1 MLEINFNPFPILATE
16 RLTLRHIDNEDF
28 DAIFD
33 LRSNPETMRFIP
45 RDLQKT
51 TQNALEHIAQIEE
64 TIQKNEGINW
74 GITFKNNPKM
84 IGIIGFYR
92 IKPEN
97 HRSELGYMLLPE
109 FQGTGIITEAIKGVL
124 QYGFNV
130 LHFNSI
136 EAIIDPRNVAS
147 ECVLQKNGFVKEA
160 HILENIFHNGVF
172 LDSVTYSLLKKNF
185 KK

>member
-1 MLEINFNPFPILATE
+1 MLEISFDPFPIFATK
-16 RLTLRHIDNEDF
+16 RLVLRHIDNEDV
-28 DAIFD
+28 DAVFA
-33 LRSNPETMRFIP
+33 LRSNPEIMRYIP
-45 RDLQKT
+45 KDLHKNNQD
-51 TQNALEHIAQIEE
+51 ALEHIAQIEE

-74 GITFKNNPKM
+74 AITFKNNPKM

-109 FQGTGIITEAIKGVL
+109 FQGKGIVTEAIQGVL
-124 QYGFNV
+124 KYGFNV
-130 LHFNSI
+130 LHFHSI

-147 ECVLQKNGFVKEA
+147 ECVLKKNGFVKEA
-160 HILENIFHNGVF
+160 HILENVFHDGQF

>member
-16 RLTLRHIDNEDF
+16 RLVLRRIDNEDIEVVF
-28 DAIFD
+28 E
-33 LRSNPETMRFIP
+33 LRSNPETMQFIP

-51 TQNALEHIAQIEE
+51 TQDTLKHIAEIEN

-74 GITFKNNPKM
+74 AITFKDNPKM

-97 HRSELGYMLLPE
+97 HRSEIGYMLLQE
-109 FQGTGIITEAIKGVL
+109 FQGKGVITEAILGVL
-124 QYGFNV
+124 RYGFNI
-130 LHFNSI
+130 LNFNSI
-136 EAIIDPRNVAS
+136 EAIIDPRNIAS

-160 HILENIFHNGVF
+160 HILQNVFHNGQF

-185 KK
+185 KQ

>member
-1 MLEINFNPFPILATE
+1 MLIINFHPFPVLETE
-16 RLTLRHIDNEDF
+16 RLILRHIDNEDVGS
-28 DAIFD
+28 IFA
-33 LRSNPETMRFIP
+33 LRSNPETMQFIP

-51 TQNALEHIAQIEE
+51 TQDALEHIGQIEE

-74 GITFKNNPKM
+74 AITFKNNPKM

-109 FQGTGIITEAIKGVL
+109 FHGKGVITEAILEVL
-124 QYGFNV
+124 KYGFNV
-130 LHFNSI
+130 LCFNSI
-136 EAIIDPRNVAS
+136 EAIIDPENFAS
-147 ECVLQKNGFVKEA
+147 ERVLQKNGFVKEA
-160 HILENIFHNGVF
+160 HILENVFHDGRF